1 MSWLL
6 QTLDYLVH
14 IDTQLDVLLLQ
25 YGPLFWGMV
34 FLVLFAETG
43 FVVTSFLPGETLVFA
58 AGALVARS
66 GGLSIWWVLLILGS
80 AAIAGNTAN
89 YWIGHTIGRSMLKN
103 GTSKVFKQVHIDR
116 TRVFFA
122 RYGEKTVLFAR
133 FVPFARTLAPFL
145 AGVGEMRYRDFI
157 VYDVAGGGTWVT
169 FFLFGGFL
177 FGGIPFV
184 KNNLML
190 VLVAIVVIAVIPV
203 VIGYVRRRHIS
214 SAVTAQ

>member
-6 QTLDYLVH
+6 QTLNYLVH

-25 YGPLFWGMV
+25 SGPLFWGIV
-34 FLVLFAETG
+34 FLALFAETG

-66 GGLSIWWVLLILGS
+66 GGLNIWWVLLILGS
-80 AAIAGNTAN
+80 AAITGNTAN
-89 YWIGHTIGRSMLKN
+89 YWIGHTIGRRMLKN
-103 GTSKVFKQVHIDR
+103 GTSKVLKQVHIDR
-116 TRVFFA
+116 TRAFFA

-145 AGVGEMRYRDFI
+145 AGVGEMKYRDFV
-157 VYDVAGGGTWVT
+157 VYDIAGGVTWVT
-169 FFLFGGFL
+169 LFLFGGFL

-190 VLVAIVVIAVIPV
+190 VLIAIIVIAAIPV
-203 VIGYVRRRHIS
+203 VIGSVRRRHIS
-214 SAVTAQ
+214 SVVAA